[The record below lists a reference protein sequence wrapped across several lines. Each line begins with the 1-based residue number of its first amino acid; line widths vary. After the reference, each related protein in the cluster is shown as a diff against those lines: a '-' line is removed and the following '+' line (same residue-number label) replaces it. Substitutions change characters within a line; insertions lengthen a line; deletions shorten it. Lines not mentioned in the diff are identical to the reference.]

1 MLWPGLQGPTKE
13 VQPGNKEAS
22 PSVERKRQL
31 SRARHLKAERLRSEQ
46 RKTKGLEIG
55 SGGNEDKGSGGGR
68 N

>member
-1 MLWPGLQGPTKE
+1 M
-13 VQPGNKEAS
+13 QPGNKEAS